1 MSEADLKACR
11 KWHATNAK
19 GLGVSLFVTSD
30 QIWNEKERVRFN
42 LGGTTSML
50 VWNWSVNSE
59 REILYDSNASD
70 IRNTGSILHHFTA
83 FSEEENSPGPA
94 IPHNTLD

>member
-30 QIWNEKERVRFN
+30 QMWNENCKLRD
-42 LGGTTSML
+42 LGGHSITTWKIMGRGVSGKSM
-50 VWNWSVNSE
+50 VGHVTKV
-59 REILYDSNASD
+59 R
-70 IRNTGSILHHFTA
+70 
-83 FSEEENSPGPA
+83 
-94 IPHNTLD
+94 

>member
-30 QIWNEKERVRFN
+30 QIWNENCKIWD
-42 LGGTTSML
+42 LPWM
-50 VWNWSVNSE
+50 
-59 REILYDSNASD
+59 I
-70 IRNTGSILHHFTA
+70 
-83 FSEEENSPGPA
+83 
-94 IPHNTLD
+94 